1 MSFSTKVINK
11 SEKQTNKHENIG
23 RLVVKCPDKPGIVS
37 VLSTFLH
44 NQNANIVE
52 SSQYSS
58 DPENGTFFIRIEFHC
73 ENLLAQSAQI
83 EKEFEGIANNHS
95 MDFQFTYAN
104 ERQRSA
110 IFVSKEPHCLVE
122 LLWEWQ
128 NGDLDTDIVVVI
140 SNHEDARQMVEAL
153 GIPFH
158 YIPANKDIRKEVE
171 AEQIRLMEEYNVDL
185 LILARYM
192 QILTPDFVSRFENR
206 IINIH
211 HSFLPAFI
219 GAGPY
224 ERAYDRGVKLIG
236 ATSHYVTNDLDE
248 GPIIEQD
255 VERVDHRDHVVDLK
269 KIGRQIERRVLVKA
283 VKWHLENRIIVEN
296 NKTIVFH

>member
-1 MSFSTKVINK
+1 MSIFTQYYK
-11 SEKQTNKHENIG
+11 EKENIG
-23 RLVVKCPDKPGIVS
+23 RLLVKCPNKRGIVAA
-37 VLSTFLH
+37 LSKFLFDH
-44 NQNANIVE
+44 GADIIE

-58 DPENGTFFIRIEFHC
+58 DDESNMFYIRFEYYCEDLLEKREQMENDFNKLAEEF
-73 ENLLAQSAQI
+73 L
-83 EKEFEGIANNHS
+83 
-95 MDFQFTYAN
+95 MDYDFTYKKN
-104 ERQRSA
+104 RKRSA
-110 IFVSKEPHCLVE
+110 IFVSKEIHCLLE

-128 NGDLDTDIVVVI
+128 SGDLDTDIPLVI
-140 SNHEDARQMVEAL
+140 SNHETAREIVEPL
-153 GIPFH
+153 GIPYY

-171 AEQIRLMEEYNVDL
+171 AKQIELMEKYDIDV

-192 QILTPDFVSRFENR
+192 QILTPDFVKRFPNK

-219 GAGPY
+219 GARPY
-224 ERAYDRGVKLIG
+224 ERAYERGVKLIG

-255 VERVDHRDHVVDLK
+255 IERVDHRDNIPTLK
-269 KIGRQIERRVLVKA
+269 KIGQQVERRVLARA
-283 VKWHLENRIIVEN
+283 VKWHLQDRIIVKD

>member
-1 MSFSTKVINK
+1 MSIFTKYYK
-11 SEKQTNKHENIG
+11 EKENIG
-23 RLVVKCPDKPGIVS
+23 RLLVKCPNKPGIVAA
-37 VLSTFLH
+37 LSKFLFEH
-44 NQNANIVE
+44 GADIIE

-58 DPENGTFFIRIEFHC
+58 DDESNMFYIRFEYYC
-73 ENLLAQSAQI
+73 DGLSEKSAQMEDDFTELA
-83 EKEFEGIANNHS
+83 EKFK
-95 MDFQFTYAN
+95 MDFTFTYN
-104 ERQRSA
+104 KNKKRSA
-110 IFVSKEPHCLVE
+110 IFVSKETHCLLE

-128 NGDLDTDIVVVI
+128 SGDLDTDIPLVI
-140 SNHEDARQMVEAL
+140 SNHETAREIVEPL
-153 GIPFH
+153 GIPYY
-158 YIPANKDIRKEVE
+158 YIPANKDIREEVE
-171 AEQIRLMEEYNVDL
+171 AKQIELMEKYEIDV

-192 QILTPDFVSRFENR
+192 QILTPNFVRHFPNK

-219 GAGPY
+219 GARPY

-255 VERVDHRDHVVDLK
+255 IERVDHRDNIPSLK
-269 KIGRQIERRVLVKA
+269 KIGQQVERRVLARA
-283 VKWHLENRIIVEN
+283 VKWHLQDRIIVKD

>member
-1 MSFSTKVINK
+1 MSIFTEYYK
-11 SEKQTNKHENIG
+11 EKENIG
-23 RLVVKCPDKPGIVS
+23 RLLVKCPNKPGIVAA
-37 VLSTFLH
+37 LSKFLFEH
-44 NQNANIVE
+44 GADIIE

-58 DPENGTFFIRIEFHC
+58 DDESNMFYIRFEYYC
-73 ENLLAQSAQI
+73 DGLSEKSAQMEDDFTELA
-83 EKEFEGIANNHS
+83 EKFK
-95 MDFQFTYAN
+95 MDFTFTYN
-104 ERQRSA
+104 KNKKRSA
-110 IFVSKEPHCLVE
+110 IFVSKETHCLLE

-128 NGDLDTDIVVVI
+128 SGDLDTDIPLVI
-140 SNHEDARQMVEAL
+140 SNHETAREIVEPL
-153 GIPFH
+153 GIPYY
-158 YIPANKDIRKEVE
+158 YIPANKDIREEVE
-171 AEQIRLMEEYNVDL
+171 AKQIELMEKYEIDV

-192 QILTPDFVSRFENR
+192 QILTPNFVKHFPNK

-219 GAGPY
+219 GARPY

-255 VERVDHRDHVVDLK
+255 IERVDHRDNIPSLK
-269 KIGRQIERRVLVKA
+269 KIGQQVERRVLARA
-283 VKWHLENRIIVEN
+283 VKWHLQDRIIVKD

>member
-1 MSFSTKVINK
+1 MSIFTQYYK
-11 SEKQTNKHENIG
+11 EKENIG
-23 RLVVKCPDKPGIVS
+23 RLLVKCPNKRGIVAA
-37 VLSTFLH
+37 LSKFLFDH
-44 NQNANIVE
+44 GADIIE

-58 DPENGTFFIRIEFHC
+58 DDESNMFYIRFEYYC
-73 ENLLAQSAQI
+73 EDLLAKREQMENDFNKLA
-83 EKEFEGIANNHS
+83 EEFL
-95 MDFQFTYAN
+95 MDYDFTYKKN
-104 ERQRSA
+104 RKRSA
-110 IFVSKEPHCLVE
+110 IFVSKEIHCLLE

-128 NGDLDTDIVVVI
+128 SGDLDTDIPLVI
-140 SNHEDARQMVEAL
+140 SNHETAREIVEPL
-153 GIPFH
+153 GIPYY

-171 AEQIRLMEEYNVDL
+171 AKQIELMEKYDIDV

-192 QILTPDFVSRFENR
+192 QILTPDFVKRFPNK

-219 GAGPY
+219 GARPY
-224 ERAYDRGVKLIG
+224 ERAYERGVKLIG

-255 VERVDHRDHVVDLK
+255 IERVDHRDNIPTLK
-269 KIGRQIERRVLVKA
+269 KIGQQVERRVLARA
-283 VKWHLENRIIVEN
+283 VKWHLQDRIIVKD

>member
-1 MSFSTKVINK
+1 MVQAYQQQLENK
-11 SEKQTNKHENIG
+11 ARI
-23 RLVVKCPDKPGIVS
+23 LVKCPDKHGIVS
-37 VLSTFLH
+37 VLSTFLFKH
-44 NQNANIVE
+44 EANIVE
-52 SSQYSS
+52 SSQYST

-73 ENLLAQSAQI
+73 ENLQQKRDQI
-83 EKEFEGIANNHS
+83 EKEFSELAKQYG
-95 MDFQFTYAN
+95 MTYN
-104 ERQRSA
+104 IHYLNQRERTA
-110 IFVSKEPHCLVE
+110 IFVSKELHCLLE

-128 NGDLDTDIVVVI
+128 NGDLDTDIVAVI
-140 SNHEDARQMVEAL
+140 SNHDTAREIVEAY

-171 AEQIRLMEEYNVDL
+171 AKQIQLMEKYNVDL

-192 QILTPDFVSRFENR
+192 QILTPEFVNHFENR

-219 GAGPY
+219 GANPY
-224 ERAYDRGVKLIG
+224 ERAHKRGVKLIG

-255 VERVDHRDHVVDLK
+255 VERVDHRDDVATLK
-269 KIGRQIERRVLVKA
+269 KIGRKIERRVLSKA
-283 VKWHLENRIIVEN
+283 VKWHLENRIIVEA

>member
-1 MSFSTKVINK
+1 MSIFEQYNRNK
-11 SEKQTNKHENIG
+11 ENIG
-23 RLVVKCPDKPGIVS
+23 RLLVKCPDKPGIVAA
-37 VLSTFLH
+37 LSNFLYI
-44 NQNANIVE
+44 NGADIME

-58 DPENGTFFIRIEFHC
+58 DDSSRMFYIRFEFYV
-73 ENLLAQSAQI
+73 EDLLVKRDEL
-83 EKEFEGIANNHS
+83 EKAFQPLAGEFEI
-95 MDFQFTYAN
+95 DFDFTYN
-104 ERQRSA
+104 NIKKRSA
-110 IFVSKEPHCLVE
+110 IFVSKETHCLLE

-128 NGDLDTDIVVVI
+128 SGDLDTEIPLII
-140 SNHEDARQMVEAL
+140 SNHEDARSIVEPL
-153 GIPFH
+153 GIPYY

-171 AEQIRLMEEYNVDL
+171 AKQVALMEEYDIDV

-192 QILTPDFVSRFENR
+192 QILTPEFVERFSNK

-219 GAGPY
+219 GARPC
-224 ERAYDRGVKLIG
+224 ERAYNRGVKLIG

-255 VERVDHRDHVVDLK
+255 IERVDHRDNIPSLK
-269 KIGRQIERRVLVKA
+269 KIGQQVERRVLARA
-283 VKWHLENRIIVEN
+283 VKWHLQDRIIVKD